1 MYFAPNATRFRI
13 EWRWLLAAL
22 VLLILFVPIRRYKLA
37 LGIPFQLE
45 PYRLAIMVL
54 LAVWCLSL
62 VADPRVATRKTGL
75 GKPLALYAVAVVGSL
90 VGNASSVT
98 ALSGAVTKSLLVF
111 LGFVLLFLVV
121 ASLVRS
127 MQAVDTI
134 LTALVVGGSVLAVLG
149 VIESRTGRTPF
160 DGLQRFLPFLTPI
173 NGEIF
178 HRGENFRA
186 MASAEHP
193 ISFGALLVVLTPFA
207 LYLAFKRRKR
217 VYWLALVLL
226 AVGATSSV
234 SRTTVAM
241 LVAVAVTFFV
251 IKPEETIRFAP
262 LLVPFLVAAHFAT
275 PGTLGT
281 LKALLLR

>member
-111 LGFVLLFLVV
+111 LGFVLLFLSSSR
-121 ASLVRS
+121 ASSAPCRRWTRS
-127 MQAVDTI
+127 
-134 LTALVVGGSVLAVLG
+134 
-149 VIESRTGRTPF
+149 
-160 DGLQRFLPFLTPI
+160 
-173 NGEIF
+173 
-178 HRGENFRA
+178 
-186 MASAEHP
+186 
-193 ISFGALLVVLTPFA
+193 
-207 LYLAFKRRKR
+207 
-217 VYWLALVLL
+217 
-226 AVGATSSV
+226 
-234 SRTTVAM
+234 
-241 LVAVAVTFFV
+241 
-251 IKPEETIRFAP
+251 
-262 LLVPFLVAAHFAT
+262 
-275 PGTLGT
+275 
-281 LKALLLR
+281 